1 MQVDLVD
8 STDQSITCCITYD
21 SHKFFLNAI
30 YGCNDGMDRK
40 RLWSYLYSLHS
51 SLSQDPWMLVVDFK
65 VTTRPSESSNYNDF
79 QVANIIMINIHNN
92 YIYISLIDK

>member
-1 MQVDLVD
+1 MQPIIDKHFQCWSMFHNYTTRNGRIWFIWNGQMQVDLVD

-51 SLSQDPWMLVVDFK
+51 SLSQDPCCGF
-65 VTTRPSESSNYNDF
+65 
-79 QVANIIMINIHNN
+79 
-92 YIYISLIDK
+92 